1 MIAKKW
7 KNLSKKI
14 GIQKYSFHFKYLL
27 NLLYHNII
35 NIKLYFINDDK
46 DVTEDCIQEFANFKI
61 YFGGGGFEK
70 LLNNKNEYQEI
81 DYIKD
86 LFINI

>member
-1 MIAKKW
+1 M
-7 KNLSKKI
+7 
-14 GIQKYSFHFKYLL
+14 
-27 NLLYHNII
+27 
-35 NIKLYFINDDK
+35 
-46 DVTEDCIQEFANFKI
+46 TEDCIQEFANFKI